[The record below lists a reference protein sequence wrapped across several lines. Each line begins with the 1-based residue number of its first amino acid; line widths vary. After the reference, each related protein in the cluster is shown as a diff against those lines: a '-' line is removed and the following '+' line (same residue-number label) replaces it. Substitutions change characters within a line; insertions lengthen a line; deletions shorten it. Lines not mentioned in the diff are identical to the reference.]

1 MDRRPLRSRGEYVPW
16 DQCVKSRSERIVK
29 RRVRLQ
35 PRLGAMT
42 DKQQQHQRL
51 WRGRT
56 LPIIAVAA
64 VHVAT
69 VALILHS
76 SAPIWRFVES
86 TAEPVMIF
94 LPEPP
99 TRPETTPP
107 GREDRKRSSTKP
119 LRMKMEAPRVAEP
132 PEHSTTPAGLPPVD
146 WQQAMRDA
154 ARKKADETPWQS
166 VVPKADTEPRREFG
180 WSHARTHRIERDA
193 DTGVMTGINLN
204 DRCMLVAALMFL
216 PVCQFG
222 KIPARGDLFDGMKD
236 PDRPSSVP
244 DAPKPDIRSSES
256 RSPQ

>member
-1 MDRRPLRSRGEYVPW
+1 
-16 DQCVKSRSERIVK
+16 
-29 RRVRLQ
+29 
-35 PRLGAMT
+35 MT

-64 VHVAT
+64 VHVAA

-76 SAPIWRFVES
+76 SGPIWRFVES
-86 TAEPVMIF
+86 TTEAVMIF

-99 TRPETTPP
+99 KRPETTPP
-107 GREDRKRSSTKP
+107 GRDARKRPLTKP
-119 LRMKMEAPRVAEP
+119 SPMKVEAPRVAVP
-132 PEHSTTPAGLPPVD
+132 PENSTAPAGLPPLD
-146 WQQAMRDA
+146 WRQAMQDA
-154 ARKKADETPWQS
+154 ARKKGDETPWQS
-166 VVPKADTEPRREFG
+166 VVPKADTKPRREFG

-244 DAPKPDIRSSES
+244 DAPKPDMLSSES